1 MLLLHL
7 RIYTSPHIWLL
18 LSFLVLLRKHFTEYY
33 IVMFLLIL
41 MMGIKESMK
50 YDIK

>member
-18 LSFLVLLRKHFTEYY
+18 LSFLVLTKEALYRVLHCDVPINYDGNK
-33 IVMFLLIL
+33 
-41 MMGIKESMK
+41 GIYE
-50 YDIK
+50 I